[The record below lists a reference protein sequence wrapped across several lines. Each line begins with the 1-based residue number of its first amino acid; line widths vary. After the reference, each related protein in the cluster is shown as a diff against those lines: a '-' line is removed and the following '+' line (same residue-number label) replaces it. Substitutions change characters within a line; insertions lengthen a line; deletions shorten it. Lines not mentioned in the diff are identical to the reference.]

1 MKQRGGSLL
10 IVSAQNRFNISLKEL
25 VTERGYSFSIEN
37 SVSAAKRRL
46 GERDFDFIL
55 VNAPLPDEN
64 GVRFA
69 ANSSCGSS
77 PVLLLVREE
86 LYAEVQPMVCPY
98 GVYMLPKPTSRQLLM
113 LAFDWLESTH
123 ERLSFAEKKTLSA
136 EEKLEEI
143 RRVNR
148 AKLLLISRE
157 GLSEEEAHHRIEK
170 YAMDNGITKLTAADL
185 IINKYE

>member
-1 MKQRGGSLL
+1 MEQRGGSLL
-10 IVSAQNRFNISLKEL
+10 IVSAQSKFNLSLKEL
-25 VTERGYSFSIEN
+25 VTERGYSVSLET
-37 SVSAAKRRL
+37 SVSAAKRKL
-46 GERDFDFIL
+46 GERGFDFIL

-69 ANSSCGSS
+69 ADSSRGSCA
-77 PVLLLVREE
+77 VLLLVRAE

-98 GVYMLPKPTSRQLLM
+98 GVYLLPKPTSRQLLT

-123 ERLSFAEKKTLSA
+123 ERLTRAEEKTLSA

-170 YAMDNGITKLTAADL
+170 LAMDNGITKLTAADL